1 MTVTPPSFAETPDV
15 TGQGRDLLA
24 DMLRAVRLTGS
35 VYMNARFT
43 APFGIVAPPRFD
55 ESKPLAHMRHASVF
69 HLIASGGCSVEVPG
83 EETHV
88 VSTGDVILVPFAGEH
103 RMWRGEYG
111 EAADAES
118 IMQPGE
124 IKGMWKIAH
133 GGGGETTRIVCGYI
147 ESSEFLFAPVF
158 RSLPSLMIYRSQ
170 EDRVGAVITSTVCKI
185 LDLADAAAPGAELM
199 LSNLM
204 ELLFVEVLRRHASDM
219 SGKDRGWLAALSDPL
234 ISRAL
239 QTVHDNPERRWTV
252 DDLAREAGTSRTVLA
267 ERFRS
272 MMGQTPMDYVTG
284 WRMQIAA
291 GRLRDGRDSIG
302 SIAADVG
309 YESEA
314 AFNRAFKRVTG
325 VTPGRWRTESVTT
338 A

>member
-1 MTVTPPSFAETPDV
+1 MTVTPSSFAETPEIAE
-15 TGQGRDLLA
+15 RDLLA

-43 APFGIVAPPRFD
+43 APFGVLTPQRFD
-55 ESKPLAHMRHASVF
+55 ESKPLAHLRHASVF
-69 HLIASGGCSVEVPG
+69 HLIASGGCSVDVPG
-83 EETHV
+83 EGTRE
-88 VSTGDVILVPFAGEH
+88 VSAGDVILLPFPAAH
-103 RMWRGEYG
+103 RMWSGEYD
-111 EAADAES
+111 ELADAES
-118 IMQPGE
+118 ILQSGP
-124 IKGMWKIAH
+124 IKGMWKIDH

-147 ESSEFLFAPVF
+147 ESSEFLFTPVF
-158 RSLPSLMIYRSQ
+158 RSLPQLIVYRSS
-170 EDRVGAVITSTVCKI
+170 EERVGAVIAATVCQI
-185 LDLADAAAPGAELM
+185 LDLADQATPGAELM

-204 ELLFVEVLRRHASDM
+204 ELLFVEVLRRHASDL
-219 SGKDRGWLAALSDPL
+219 SEGKGWFSALSDPI

-239 QTVHDNPERRWTV
+239 QTVHESPARRWTV

-267 ERFRS
+267 DRFKS

-302 SIAADVG
+302 AIAADVG

-325 VTPGRWRTESVTT
+325 VPPGQWRADS
-338 A
+338 AGPA